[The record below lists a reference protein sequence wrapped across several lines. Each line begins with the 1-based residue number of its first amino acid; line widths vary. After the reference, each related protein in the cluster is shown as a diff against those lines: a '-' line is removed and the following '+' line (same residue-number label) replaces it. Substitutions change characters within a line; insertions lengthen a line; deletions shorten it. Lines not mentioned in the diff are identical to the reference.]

1 MTEKPSTSSQAK
13 ATCSCVVAARLAETA
28 IVATSLRKTDIGD
41 RDVVE
46 NQRFVQWSGMPFEF
60 WTTRGRARRRS
71 AASAVGLP
79 VETVVLLILI
89 VARCCVKQCSCR
101 FWPVHPLC
109 SIRRSQ
115 GRGAS
120 HPIALPAC
128 KLLEPTVPYPYISDV
143 LSPPGGLQTRLRVP
157 PSFSWRDIGACWSPG
172 PQNTRV
178 VARILSP

>member
-1 MTEKPSTSSQAK
+1 MLSNP
-13 ATCSCVVAARLAETA
+13 
-28 IVATSLRKTDIGD
+28 
-41 RDVVE
+41 
-46 NQRFVQWSGMPFEF
+46 RFVQWSKPWSKLSGMPFEF

-128 KLLEPTVPYPYISDV
+128 KLLEPTVPYPDISDV
-143 LSPPGGLQTRLRVP
+143 LSSPPVGLQTRLRIP
-157 PSFSWRDIGACWSPG
+157 PSLSWWDIGACWSPG